1 MRTGGT
7 PAEWKVIPIAPGSD
21 IFKSPDPENVSLSNP
36 SIVAL
41 PGGRIVVSMDM
52 TGPGAKHVPGTKG
65 RDPLSGHWL
74 LGKVFVTGDKGKT
87 WTWKTDYPFHQ
98 AQLLRIGSALYLVG
112 LAGDFKVMRSVDGGE
127 TWSKT
132 ASFALDEGEYVI
144 SPVNALLVRDQV
156 YFAVMKRVTEKDGG
170 GVWFSPVILRARQGV
185 DLANRKAWSLSEPGS
200 PLDELASPECLA
212 YYGLPVPP
220 PSVPGTPKPPEKD
233 AKRRSSV
240 RLSWE
245 VPHMVAAGPN
255 LRLLATARINRVNVA
270 ALVKVNEDV
279 DGHMRLLPESAPDAT
294 GRALISMPGGH
305 MKFDVVYDDA
315 SRLYWLACNP
325 AADSTT
331 RHDRGQGPR
340 GGEMRDDRQELH
352 LYFSP
357 NLVDWRLAACVD
369 SGVAA
374 KELRHF
380 CNLAIGGNDMYLVC
394 CSGHA
399 KHGGRGYTDRITFH
413 SIPAFR
419 ELVY

>member
-21 IFKSPDPENVSLSNP
+21 IFRSPDPDNVSLSNP

-65 RDPLSGHWL
+65 RDPVSGHWL

-112 LAGDFKVMRSVDGGE
+112 LGGDVKVMRSVDGGD

-132 ASFALDEGEYVI
+132 TSFVLDESEYAI
-144 SPVNALLVRDQV
+144 SPSNALLAKDHV
-156 YFAVMKRVTEKDGG
+156 YFAVMKRVAEKDE

-185 DLANRKAWSLSEPGS
+185 DLANRKAWSLSEPGR
-200 PLDELASPECLA
+200 PLEELATPECLA
-212 YYGLPVPP
+212 YHGLAVMPAPAQ
-220 PSVPGTPKPPEKD
+220 D
-233 AKRRSSV
+233 AKRRAGM
-240 RLSWE
+240 RLSWDS
-245 VPHMVAAGPN
+245 PHIVATGQE
-255 LRLLATARINRVNVA
+255 LRLLATARINRANVA
-270 ALVKVNEDV
+270 AAIKVSEDTE
-279 DGHMRLLPESAPDAT
+279 GHMRLSAESGT
-294 GRALISMPGGH
+294 GVGRRALIQMPGGH
-305 MKFDVVYDDA
+305 MKFDVVYDDM
-315 SRLYWLACNP
+315 SRLYWLASNP
-325 AADSTT
+325 SADSVG
-331 RHDRGQGPR
+331 RHDRTQNAR
-340 GGEMRDDRQELH
+340 GAETRDDRQELH

-357 NLVDWRLAACVD
+357 NLVDWRFAACVD

-374 KELRHF
+374 KELRHH
-380 CNLAIGGNDMYLVC
+380 CNLAIAGNDMYVVC
-394 CSGHA
+394 CSGHV
-399 KHGGRGYTDRITFH
+399 KQGGRGYTDRITFH
-413 SIPAFR
+413 SIPGFR